1 MKGKKKT
8 GQNILHYVI
17 ASSVVIVFIIAI
29 LGGYLFR
36 FYYKKMQ
43 EDFYKENSVYIG
55 NIAKT
60 HGNELQILQDI
71 SMQIALSDSARFLLD
86 EQPTKSAALKKQ
98 LNQYRSVNQFFDVMY
113 CYYQKDQYLFN
124 HMTSI
129 SIDLFCDTAYQLEN
143 YSPSEVKDLLCAKQ
157 KKLLVLPEEAIE
169 GELVYFYDVQAKN
182 VIYIYPVAPK
192 YDTILIFFIGTD
204 HYDDLFADEQENTRN
219 TWLYEQRQENQG
231 TRKAMGTNLS
241 PWLFLCLNVFSKEVK
256 SPLLF
261 DWTWFTIKVIRIR
274 VDNVEMKKEEL
285 ENDTFI

>member
-1 MKGKKKT
+1 MKGRKKT

-17 ASSVVIVFIIAI
+17 ASNVVIVFIIAI

-113 CYYQKDQYLFN
+113 CFYQKDQYLFN
-124 HMTSI
+124 HMTSM
-129 SIDLFCDTAYQLEN
+129 SIDLFCDTAYRLEN
-143 YSPSEVKDLLCAKQ
+143 YNPEELKELLCTTQ
-157 KKLLVLPEEAIE
+157 KKLMVLSEETVE
-169 GELVYFYDVQAKN
+169 GELVYFYDVQARN

-192 YDTILIFFIGTD
+192 YDTILIFFIGAD
-204 HYDDLFADEQENTRN
+204 HYDDLFADEQGN
-219 TWLYEQRQENQG
+219 
-231 TRKAMGTNLS
+231 
-241 PWLFLCLNVFSKEVK
+241 
-256 SPLLF
+256 
-261 DWTWFTIKVIRIR
+261 
-274 VDNVEMKKEEL
+274 
-285 ENDTFI
+285 

>member
-86 EQPTKSAALKKQ
+86 EQPTKSRCAEKAAKPVSLCQ
-98 LNQYRSVNQFFDVMY
+98 SVF
-113 CYYQKDQYLFN
+113 
-124 HMTSI
+124 
-129 SIDLFCDTAYQLEN
+129 
-143 YSPSEVKDLLCAKQ
+143 
-157 KKLLVLPEEAIE
+157 
-169 GELVYFYDVQAKN
+169 
-182 VIYIYPVAPK
+182 
-192 YDTILIFFIGTD
+192 
-204 HYDDLFADEQENTRN
+204 
-219 TWLYEQRQENQG
+219 
-231 TRKAMGTNLS
+231 
-241 PWLFLCLNVFSKEVK
+241 
-256 SPLLF
+256 
-261 DWTWFTIKVIRIR
+261 
-274 VDNVEMKKEEL
+274 
-285 ENDTFI
+285 